1 MGGLTLVLDLGLE
14 ALLVVGRVGDHLDPP
29 VGERHAVFPLQTIK
43 KYFHAQ
49 VLNDIEAQLLKYSIM
64 SIKYFDI

>member
-1 MGGLTLVLDLGLE
+1 MGIVLLVRLVVMVFCGWVGGLTLVLDLGLE

-49 VLNDIEAQLLKYSIM
+49 V
-64 SIKYFDI
+64 